1 MHFVSILYLYQLY
14 FPVLHQIQP
23 HCTQG
28 RLQEPTQKVPQQI
41 NAVEVVGQLTLP

>member
-14 FPVLHQIQP
+14 FPVLHQIQS

-41 NAVEVVGQLTLP
+41 NAVEVVSQLTLP